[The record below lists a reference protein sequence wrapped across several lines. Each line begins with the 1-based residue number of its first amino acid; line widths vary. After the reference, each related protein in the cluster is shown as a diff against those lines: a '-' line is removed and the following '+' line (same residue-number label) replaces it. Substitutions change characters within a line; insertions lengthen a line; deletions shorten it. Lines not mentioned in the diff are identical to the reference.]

1 MKMNKNITIREVLLA
16 DGNHVSLMAKT
27 MICAGWLAVAAST
40 PADIVWS
47 GEQNLSGQAQY
58 IDLNSDSLV
67 DVLLEYAE
75 SSNASLFPT
84 TYRGFLNASID
95 GYGVDGSNRIL
106 IDPSSELDA
115 PLPFGTLI
123 SGTPDS
129 TYEWKSGLY
138 ESGFVSQ
145 WSIPADTEWRGLL
158 GENGNTYIGIEFE
171 IEGSIHYA
179 WVNIALG
186 EEGPQ
191 GFEMPVTTSWAY
203 ESTPN
208 SAIIAGAIPE
218 PSTGIL
224 TVGGSLSLLFLARS
238 RRRGRS
244 WRICSRL
251 SSFCSF

>member
-1 MKMNKNITIREVLLA
+1 MKHHYA
-16 DGNHVSLMAKT
+16 C
-27 MICAGWLAVAAST
+27 MICAGWLAAAASI

-58 IDLNSDSLV
+58 IDLNFDSLV
-67 DVLLEYAE
+67 DVLLVYSEV
-75 SSNASLFPT
+75 SNASVFPT
-84 TYRGFLNASID
+84 TYGGFLSARID
-95 GYGVDGSNRIL
+95 GPSVDGSNRIL
-106 IDPSSELDA
+106 IDPSRELNA

-123 SGTPDS
+123 SGTPGS

-138 ESGFVSQ
+138 ASGGVSE
-145 WSIPADTEWRGLL
+145 WSSPPDTEWRGPL

-171 IEGSIHYA
+171 IEGSTHYA

-203 ESTPN
+203 ESTPDT
-208 SAIIAGAIPE
+208 AIIAGAIPE

-238 RRRGRS
+238 RRRTKQRCAPIAGC
-244 WRICSRL
+244 RIPKASTTPEEW
-251 SSFCSF
+251 